1 MKRGRE
7 AERVSSRLR
16 AAAIGLAIL
25 GGAGARD
32 TLAEAP
38 VDPPAA
44 APAVA
49 GDAAAAPKAAARR
62 RRRPMYE
69 AVEKAVDEVMRRH
82 YDPCAAAK
90 ALGLPCFPSS
100 VDMAGPRYSVADAM
114 RKYRPDGRRAEGAP
128 ITAAEMRQHGGAAP
142 LSASGGASMDPVCT
156 VKSLIRRISGNGK
169 LYLYRLS
176 DGRGVERPVL
186 TDRRIEPSVY
196 ASNPEARYEY
206 LGEYSGECE
215 AIAAWRKALS
225 EAVAPAPVEDTG
237 AAAPAPAATP
247 ADDEVVVED
256 KPPGGPRPR

>member
-1 MKRGRE
+1 MERGRE
-7 AERVSSRLR
+7 EERVLSRLR
-16 AAAIGLAIL
+16 AASIGLVIL

-32 TLAEAP
+32 ALADAQA
-38 VDPPAA
+38 DPPAA
-44 APAVA
+44 TPAV
-49 GDAAAAPKAAARR
+49 GGAAAPAPAPKPAARR

-90 ALGLPCFPSS
+90 AMGLPCFPTG

-128 ITAAEMRQHGGAAP
+128 ITAAELRQHGGGAP

-186 TDRRIEPSVY
+186 TDRKIEPSVY

-215 AIAAWRKALS
+215 AVAAWRKALR
-225 EAVAPAPVEDTG
+225 EAVAPAPVEDAG
-237 AAAPAPAATP
+237 DAAPAPP
-247 ADDEVVVED
+247 AEDEVTVED
-256 KPPGGPRPR
+256 KPPGRARSR

>member
-1 MKRGRE
+1 VRT
-7 AERVSSRLR
+7 RLR
-16 AAAIGLAIL
+16 AASIGLVIL
-25 GGAGARD
+25 GGAAARD
-32 TLAEAP
+32 ALGGAVADTPAP
-38 VDPPAA
+38 

-49 GDAAAAPKAAARR
+49 GDAALPPQAAARR

-90 ALGLPCFPSS
+90 ARGLPCFPSS

-142 LSASGGASMDPVCT
+142 LSDSGGVSTDPVCT
-156 VKSLIRRISGNGK
+156 VKSLIRRISGNGR

-176 DGRGVERPVL
+176 NGRGVERPVL

-215 AIAAWRKALS
+215 AIAAWRKALR

-237 AAAPAPAATP
+237 AAAPAPVATPP
-247 ADDEVVVED
+247 ADDEVTVED